1 MSRNYHGKLMA
12 QLFAD
17 LGVETAK
24 LTHEMRIFAA
34 QLMYEMGVSLEV
46 RQTDAH
52 CVGFFVVHMH
62 SSMLHAWQAV
72 SGTQLP
78 CVRACE
84 DGSLQECS
92 MLQCCQGCKWCLH
105 VCGL

>member
-1 MSRNYHGKLMA
+1 MSRNNHGKLMA

-46 RQTDAH
+46 RQAALPGSTARCACADALL
-52 CVGFFVVHMH
+52 CATG
-62 SSMLHAWQAV
+62 ACDCQAAM
-72 SGTQLP
+72 P
-78 CVRACE
+78 
-84 DGSLQECS
+84 DIII
-92 MLQCCQGCKWCLH
+92 
-105 VCGL
+105 